1 MDSFVK
7 KKKVLLQLTC
17 RLALADLDSAAA
29 YFALYKLLQSAG
41 TCLGE
46 NVTQLFPFA
55 LRVKIQEKVALTV
68 SL

>member
-46 NVTQLFPFA
+46 NVTQLLPS
-55 LRVKIQEKVALTV
+55 EKKLKETVALTV